1 MIPHYMPNSQGHGRH
16 ENHGTY
22 IPNMRGAPFSGGAQR
37 FSGGGGT
44 RGLGPVGPTPPSE
57 LPGFY
62 FFSPV
67 ATSNR
72 TQETEGNGGTNL
84 YAWERDRLAPFP
96 LLPVDRD
103 LPWWGPLPQQTNN
116 GPSESGSRTG
126 FWTPRHSSE
135 RPSSQAT
142 PQPSSHHP
150 RLHPFI

>member
-1 MIPHYMPNSQGHGRH
+1 MPNSQGHGRH

-22 IPNMRGAPFSGGAQR
+22 VPNMRGAPFSGGAQR
-37 FSGGGGT
+37 FSSSGGT

-67 ATSNR
+67 AASNR

-116 GPSESGSRTG
+116 APSDLGSRAA

-142 PQPSSHHP
+142 PQPAPHHP